1 MAQIIKPDLYWDR
14 HLEFKQFMDPLDY
27 PLAIDIDDPMAEIVG
42 LCFNSFGWC
51 SKYILNTE
59 LANYQMVFQQL
70 LWSKKYPLLIA
81 SRGAA
86 KTFSLAVYAVM
97 RALFYQGSK
106 IIVVSASF
114 RQAKRI
120 FEEIE
125 TIYKRAPLLRAAVG
139 EAPRRGVDHCIF
151 NIGESVIKALPLG
164 DGSKIRGE
172 RASCVLIDEVDSV
185 DAEVFN
191 VVVRGFAATQ
201 LDPMSKVK
209 EAYIH
214 GIAKRMPNQ
223 GNQIVI
229 AGTAGFNGGNFH
241 KLFVQYLKIIQAEA
255 CDYGYNLVD
264 ELGEDLGDTFIDSR
278 NYGIVKLPWQR
289 VPEGILDRDLISNAK
304 ITMSRMLFNMEYEC
318 LFADVSR
325 GFFIYKSIDN
335 ATSKGSEGFN
345 VAIKGKS
352 LQTYVMGVDPARTG
366 DAFAIVVIEVGCP
379 HKIVYVETL
388 INKKFSQSVRVMR
401 KIMEKFGGVKRIACD
416 LGGGGLTVEEMLE
429 LPEYFRGDQK
439 AILNRNL
446 DNKIKD
452 GDYIFDGINF
462 SSKWIEEANFLLQ
475 KNIEDCRIMFP
486 TKVINDRLYSDSATA
501 DEIDYVY
508 NEVNE
513 MKKELYQISVTQTKN
528 GNRHFDIDPTM
539 EAKRKKV
546 RPRKDRYSALL
557 LANYCANQILEEK
570 EGRKGSKKQLL
581 DKYNS
586 ITGGWSEDFE
596 GEE

>member
-1 MAQIIKPDLYWDR
+1 MGRIITPDLYWDKNIE
-14 HLEFKQFMDPLDY
+14 LGSLMDPLGF
-27 PLAIDIDDPMAEIVG
+27 PMAIGTDDPMAEIVG
-42 LCFNSFGWC
+42 LCFNSIGWC

-59 LANYQMVFQQL
+59 LANYQMVFQKL

-139 EAPRRGVDHCIF
+139 EAPRRGVDHCLF

-185 DAEVFN
+185 DSEVFN

-201 LDPMSKVK
+201 LNPIEKVK
-209 EAYIH
+209 EAYRH
-214 GIAKRMPNQ
+214 GTQERRPNQ

-241 KLFVQYLKIIQAEA
+241 KLFVQYLKIIQANA

-264 ELGEDLGDTFIDSR
+264 ELGEDLGDTFIDAR

-304 ITMSRMLFNMEYEC
+304 ITMSKMLFGMEYEC
-318 LFADVSR
+318 KFADVSR
-325 GFFIYKSIDN
+325 GFFTFKSIDN
-335 ATSKGSEGFN
+335 ATSKGADGFN
-345 VAIKGKS
+345 VSIRGRSGK
-352 LQTYVMGVDPARTG
+352 TYVMGVDPARTG
-366 DAFAIVVIEVGCP
+366 DAFAIVVLEVGHP
-379 HKIVYVETL
+379 HKIVYVDTL
-388 INKKFSQSVRVMR
+388 IGKKFSHSVRAMR
-401 KIMEKFGGVKRIACD
+401 KIIEKFGGVERIACD
-416 LGGGGLTVEEMLE
+416 AGGGGLTVEEMLE
-429 LPEYFRGDQK
+429 LPEYFRGDQR
-439 AILNRNL
+439 AILSRES
-446 DNKIKD
+446 DNKAKD
-452 GDYIFDGINF
+452 GDYILDVVNF

-486 TKVINDRLYSDSATA
+486 TKVINDRLYADAVMA
-501 DEIDYVY
+501 DEVDYVY

-557 LANYCANQILEEK
+557 LANYCANQILEEE

-581 DKYNS
+581 DKYNN
-586 ITGGWSEDFE
+586 TLGGWSDSL
-596 GEE
+596 GE